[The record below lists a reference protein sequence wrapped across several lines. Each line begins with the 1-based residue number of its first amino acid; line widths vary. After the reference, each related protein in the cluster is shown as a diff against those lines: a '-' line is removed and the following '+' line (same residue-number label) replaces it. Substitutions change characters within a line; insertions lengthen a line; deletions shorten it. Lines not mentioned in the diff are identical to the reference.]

1 MVINGVNQAYNFIIF
16 ILNGFA
22 IGIIFDIFRI
32 LRRSFKTS
40 DFITCIEDI
49 SFWILSGLL
58 TIFSITIFN
67 YGEIRFYI
75 FIAII
80 IGVIIYMLT
89 ISKYFIKFNVTIIT
103 FLKNIILK
111 PITFIYTKIKNL
123 LSNFVKSIAKTKE
136 NIKKYKKNNKNAIQK
151 KDFKV

>member
-123 LSNFVKSIAKTKE
+123 LSNFVKSIDKTKE
-136 NIKKYKKNNKNAIQK
+136 NIKKYKKNNKIAIQK
-151 KDFKV
+151 KDFKL

>member
-1 MVINGVNQAYNFIIF
+1 MEINGVNQAYNFIIF

-22 IGIIFDIFRI
+22 IGVIFDAFRI
-32 LRRSFKTS
+32 LRKSFKTS

-58 TIFSITIFN
+58 TIFSITFFN
-67 YGEIRFYI
+67 YGEIRLYI

-80 IGVIIYMLT
+80 IGIIVYMLT
-89 ISKYFIKFNVTIIT
+89 ISKYFIKFNVIIIT

-111 PITFIYTKIKNL
+111 PITFIYIKIKKI
-123 LSNFVKSIAKTKE
+123 LSKFVKSIDKTKE
-136 NIKKYKKNNKNAIQK
+136 NIKKHKKNNKNAIQK